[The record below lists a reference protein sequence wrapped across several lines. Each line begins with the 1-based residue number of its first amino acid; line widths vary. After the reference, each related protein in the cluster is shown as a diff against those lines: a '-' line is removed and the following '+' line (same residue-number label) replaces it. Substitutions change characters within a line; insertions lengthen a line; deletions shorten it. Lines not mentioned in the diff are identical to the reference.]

1 LDNSTGLFPKEI
13 GSGALNKWLFNKD
26 TVNKVLDA
34 VMEHGLKI
42 QGGDEL
48 GRTIVF
54 AANQSH
60 AEFIVEC
67 FNERYP
73 EKPSGY
79 IAAIHNQVS
88 HNQSLIEKFC
98 DHHKENLPQIAVS
111 VDMMDTGIDAPR
123 TLNLVFFKVVRSY
136 AKFWQMIGRGT
147 RLCPDVFGPGQKK
160 EHFLI
165 FDVCENFE
173 FFEENQKGKE
183 SNIFKPLTAQIFE
196 SRLLLSRLLLET
208 DNEEDLELSA
218 QLRDVLQASIKHL
231 DRERFQVRMKMEYVD
246 RFEER
251 SRWNNL
257 SEEDVHDM
265 ENHLSTLPIPETVN
279 EIARRFDLMMLKYQI
294 GILMMN
300 QNVAGYEEK
309 FQNIA
314 EQLSKKYSIPHVLK
328 SKVLIESMK
337 DPEFYKALKQKRLE
351 EIRQEIR
358 ELVQYLES
366 ETKEKIYTN
375 IEDSPIDMDWE
386 VAEVEQVPNYL
397 YKSRVES
404 YIRKNK
410 NHITISKIQQN
421 KPISTV
427 ELEELERILFDGE
440 ERGTR
445 ENYEDYGE
453 HQPLGTFIRS
463 IIGLDELAAQEA
475 FADLLS
481 LSNLQADQITFIQ
494 NIIKSLTVN
503 GVLDKRQLF
512 EPPFTNQ
519 NDQGLMGVFD
529 DAQATKIISIIDE
542 INQNAM
548 VG

>member
-1 LDNSTGLFPKEI
+1 
-13 GSGALNKWLFNKD
+13 
-26 TVNKVLDA
+26 
-34 VMEHGLKI
+34 M
-42 QGGDEL
+42 
-48 GRTIVF
+48 
-54 AANQSH
+54 
-60 AEFIVEC
+60 
-67 FNERYP
+67 
-73 EKPSGY
+73 
-79 IAAIHNQVS
+79 
-88 HNQSLIEKFC
+88 
-98 DHHKENLPQIAVS
+98 PQIAVS

-165 FDVCENFE
+165 FDVCGNFE
-173 FFEENQKGKE
+173 FFDENQKGKE
-183 SNIFKPLTAQIFE
+183 SNTFKPLTAQIFE

-208 DNEEDLELSA
+208 DSEEDLELSA
-218 QLRDVLQASIKHL
+218 RLRDVLQASIKHL
-231 DRERFQVRMKMEYVD
+231 VRERFQVRMKLEYVE
-246 RFEER
+246 RFDER
-251 SRWNNL
+251 SRWDNL
-257 SEEDVHDM
+257 SEEDIHDI
-265 ENHLSTLPIPETVN
+265 ENHLSTLPVPETVN

-300 QNVAGYEEK
+300 QNIAGYEEK

-314 EQLSKKYSIPHVLK
+314 EQLSKKYSIPQVLK

-375 IEDSPIDMDWE
+375 IEDSPIDMDFE
-386 VAEVEQVPNYL
+386 AAEVEQVPNYL

-481 LSNLQADQITFIQ
+481 LSNLKADQITFIQ